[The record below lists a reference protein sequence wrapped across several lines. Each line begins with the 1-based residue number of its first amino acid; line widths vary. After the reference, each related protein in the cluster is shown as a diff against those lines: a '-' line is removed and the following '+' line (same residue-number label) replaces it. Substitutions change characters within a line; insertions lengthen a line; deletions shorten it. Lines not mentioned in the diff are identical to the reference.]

1 MIPEVMPKDLVRVMS
16 PCPGVSFPGSK
27 EAFMNV
33 KVWANHLASVIISVY
48 WLVPIEVLASHPKE
62 HLS

>member
-1 MIPEVMPKDLVRVMS
+1 MIPEVMPKHPVRVMS
-16 PCPGVSFPGSK
+16 PCTGVSFPGSK